1 MQRFAYLYT
10 DTTDESDLEDNDEYA
25 GYDYKNSDNTVKRQ
39 LEYDNYSTSGNSKK
53 SEANSES
60 DEEEEKC
67 IDGDS
72 NQNIEK
78 SYSNLSKDSGV
89 FGESYHSECSN
100 HIQGI
105 GNTSKQSATVSEN
118 EHNETGEDRVSH
130 LFLKSVSNE

>member
-10 DTTDESDLEDNDEYA
+10 DTTDESDLEEDDDELSR
-25 GYDYKNSDNTVKRQ
+25 YDYKTAANNVKCQ
-39 LEYDNYSTSGNSKK
+39 LEFDTYSTSGNSKK
-53 SEANSES
+53 SETNSES
-60 DEEEEKC
+60 DEEEEDKC

-105 GNTSKQSATVSEN
+105 GNTSKQTISEN
-118 EHNETGEDRVSH
+118 EHNETGEDRVSQPNNTVC
-130 LFLKSVSNE
+130 SY